1 MGGRQYGFSH
11 NYSTSKRCYYQLA
24 QIKERI
30 SVLRRYAQ
38 RLVREGVNLM
48 SVDFGLIAWHE
59 DGRWDAAQVLNTRH
73 IGAIMDSLK
82 AQQTNGGAIA
92 LIAIEDEFVIIA
104 RSLGGSMQMMIS
116 DVTYAIDYEVAADLV
131 EVLDLEFPEEDDE
144 SQPGGDLDLLNDL
157 GVSDMELLTILDDT
171 ELYPDEQL
179 EAIAN
184 RLGFG
189 EQFNQVIESN

>member
-1 MGGRQYGFSH
+1 
-11 NYSTSKRCYYQLA
+11 
-24 QIKERI
+24 
-30 SVLRRYAQ
+30 
-38 RLVREGVNLM
+38 M
-48 SVDFGLIAWHE
+48 SVDFGCIAWHE
-59 DGRWDAAQVLNTRH
+59 DGRWSVNSLASTRD
-73 IGAIMDSLK
+73 IGSVIDSIK

-104 RSLGGSMQMMIS
+104 RALGDQMQMMIS
-116 DVTYAIDYEVAADLV
+116 DVTYALDYEVAAELV
-131 EVLDLEFPEEDDE
+131 EILDLEFPEEEDE
-144 SQPGGDLDLLNDL
+144 SQPAGDLDLLNDL
-157 GVSDMELLTILDDT
+157 GVSEMELLSILDDT

>member
-1 MGGRQYGFSH
+1 
-11 NYSTSKRCYYQLA
+11 
-24 QIKERI
+24 
-30 SVLRRYAQ
+30 
-38 RLVREGVNLM
+38 M
-48 SVDFGLIAWHE
+48 SVDFGCIAWHE
-59 DGRWDAAQVLNTRH
+59 DGRWNTAALPSTRD
-73 IGAIMDSLK
+73 IGSVIDSLK

-104 RSLGGSMQMMIS
+104 RALGDQMQMMIS
-116 DVTYAIDYEVAADLV
+116 DVTYALDYEVAAELL
-131 EVLDLEFPEEDDE
+131 EVLDLEHPEDEDE

-157 GVSDMELLTILDDT
+157 GVSEMELLSILDDS

-189 EQFNQVIESN
+189 EQFNQVIEGN

>member
-1 MGGRQYGFSH
+1 
-11 NYSTSKRCYYQLA
+11 
-24 QIKERI
+24 
-30 SVLRRYAQ
+30 
-38 RLVREGVNLM
+38 M
-48 SVDFGLIAWHE
+48 SVDFGCIAWHE
-59 DGRWDAAQVLNTRH
+59 DGRWSVNSLTSTRD
-73 IGAIMDSLK
+73 IGSIIDSIK

-104 RSLGGSMQMMIS
+104 RALGDQMQMMIS
-116 DVTYAIDYEVAADLV
+116 DITYALDYEVAAELV
-131 EVLDLEFPEEDDE
+131 EVLDLEFPEEEDE

-157 GVSDMELLTILDDT
+157 GVSEMELLTILDDS

-189 EQFNQVIESN
+189 DQFNQVIESN

>member
-1 MGGRQYGFSH
+1 
-11 NYSTSKRCYYQLA
+11 
-24 QIKERI
+24 
-30 SVLRRYAQ
+30 
-38 RLVREGVNLM
+38 M
-48 SVDFGLIAWHE
+48 SVDFGCIAWHE
-59 DGRWDAAQVLNTRH
+59 DGRWSVNSLASTRD
-73 IGAIMDSLK
+73 IGSVIDSIK

-104 RSLGGSMQMMIS
+104 RALGDQMQMMIS
-116 DVTYAIDYEVAADLV
+116 DVTYALDYEVAAELI
-131 EVLDLEFPEEDDE
+131 EVLDLEFPEEEDE

-157 GVSDMELLTILDDT
+157 GVSEMELLSILDDT

-189 EQFNQVIESN
+189 EQFNQVIESNQWIIN

>member
-1 MGGRQYGFSH
+1 M
-11 NYSTSKRCYYQLA
+11 
-24 QIKERI
+24 
-30 SVLRRYAQ
+30 
-38 RLVREGVNLM
+38 NLM

-59 DGRWDAAQVLNTRH
+59 DGRWDATRLISTRD
-73 IGAIMDSLK
+73 IGAIIDALK
-82 AQQTNGGAIA
+82 SQQTNGGAIA

-104 RSLGGSMQMMIS
+104 RVLGDQMRMMIS
-116 DVTYAIDYEVAADLV
+116 DITYALDYEVAAELV
-131 EVLDLEFPEEDDE
+131 EVLDLEFPEEEDE
-144 SQPGGDLDLLNDL
+144 SQPGGDIDLLSDL
-157 GVSDMELLTILDDT
+157 GVGEMELLAILDDT

>member
-1 MGGRQYGFSH
+1 
-11 NYSTSKRCYYQLA
+11 
-24 QIKERI
+24 
-30 SVLRRYAQ
+30 
-38 RLVREGVNLM
+38 M
-48 SVDFGLIAWHE
+48 SVDFGIIAWHE
-59 DGRWDAAQVLNTRH
+59 DGRGDATRLISNRD
-73 IGAIMDSLK
+73 IGAIIDSLK

-104 RSLGGSMQMMIS
+104 RALGDQMQMMIS
-116 DVTYAIDYEVAADLV
+116 DVTYALDYEVAAELI

-144 SQPGGDLDLLNDL
+144 AQPGGDLDLLNDL
-157 GVSDMELLTILDDT
+157 GVSEMELLTILDDT

-179 EAIAN
+179 EAIAS

>member
-1 MGGRQYGFSH
+1 
-11 NYSTSKRCYYQLA
+11 
-24 QIKERI
+24 
-30 SVLRRYAQ
+30 
-38 RLVREGVNLM
+38 M
-48 SVDFGLIAWHE
+48 SVDFGCIAWHE
-59 DGRWDAAQVLNTRH
+59 DGRWSVNSLTSTRD
-73 IGAIMDSLK
+73 IGSVIDSIK

-104 RSLGGSMQMMIS
+104 RALGDQMQMMIS
-116 DVTYAIDYEVAADLV
+116 DVTYALDYEVAAELV
-131 EVLDLEFPEEDDE
+131 EVLDLEFPEEEDE

-157 GVSDMELLTILDDT
+157 GVSEMELLSILDDT

>member
-1 MGGRQYGFSH
+1 
-11 NYSTSKRCYYQLA
+11 
-24 QIKERI
+24 
-30 SVLRRYAQ
+30 
-38 RLVREGVNLM
+38 M
-48 SVDFGLIAWHE
+48 SVDFGCIAWHE
-59 DGRWDAAQVLNTRH
+59 DGRWSVNTLTSTRD
-73 IGAIMDSLK
+73 IGSIIDSIK

-104 RSLGGSMQMMIS
+104 RALGDQMQMMIS
-116 DVTYAIDYEVAADLV
+116 DVTYALDYEVAAELI
-131 EVLDLEFPEEDDE
+131 EVLDLEFPEEEDE

-157 GVSDMELLTILDDT
+157 GVSEMELLSILDDT

>member
-1 MGGRQYGFSH
+1 
-11 NYSTSKRCYYQLA
+11 
-24 QIKERI
+24 
-30 SVLRRYAQ
+30 
-38 RLVREGVNLM
+38 M
-48 SVDFGLIAWHE
+48 SVDFGCIAWHE
-59 DGRWDAAQVLNTRH
+59 DGRWSVNSLASTRD
-73 IGAIMDSLK
+73 IGSVIDSIK

-104 RSLGGSMQMMIS
+104 RALGDQMQMMIS
-116 DVTYAIDYEVAADLV
+116 DVTYALDYEVAAELI
-131 EVLDLEFPEEDDE
+131 EVLDLEFPEEEDE

-157 GVSDMELLTILDDT
+157 GVSEMELLSILDDT

-189 EQFNQVIESN
+189 EQFNHVIESN

>member
-1 MGGRQYGFSH
+1 
-11 NYSTSKRCYYQLA
+11 
-24 QIKERI
+24 
-30 SVLRRYAQ
+30 
-38 RLVREGVNLM
+38 M
-48 SVDFGLIAWHE
+48 SVDFGCIAWHE
-59 DGRWDAAQVLNTRH
+59 DGRWSVNTLASTRD
-73 IGAIMDSLK
+73 IGSIIDSIK

-104 RSLGGSMQMMIS
+104 RALGDQMQMMIS
-116 DVTYAIDYEVAADLV
+116 DVTYALDYEVAAELI
-131 EVLDLEFPEEDDE
+131 EVLDLEFPEEEDE

-157 GVSDMELLTILDDT
+157 GVSEMELLSILDDT

-189 EQFNQVIESN
+189 EQFNQVIESNQWITI

>member
-1 MGGRQYGFSH
+1 
-11 NYSTSKRCYYQLA
+11 
-24 QIKERI
+24 
-30 SVLRRYAQ
+30 
-38 RLVREGVNLM
+38 M
-48 SVDFGLIAWHE
+48 SVDFGCIAWHE
-59 DGRWDAAQVLNTRH
+59 DGRWSVNSLTSTRD
-73 IGAIMDSLK
+73 IGSIIDSIK

-104 RSLGGSMQMMIS
+104 RALGDQMQMMIS
-116 DVTYAIDYEVAADLV
+116 DVTYALDYEVAAELV
-131 EVLDLEFPEEDDE
+131 EVLDLEFPEEEDE

-157 GVSDMELLTILDDT
+157 GVSEMELLSILDDT

>member
-1 MGGRQYGFSH
+1 
-11 NYSTSKRCYYQLA
+11 
-24 QIKERI
+24 
-30 SVLRRYAQ
+30 
-38 RLVREGVNLM
+38 M
-48 SVDFGLIAWHE
+48 SVDFGCIAWHE
-59 DGRWDAAQVLNTRH
+59 DGRWSVNSLTSTRD
-73 IGAIMDSLK
+73 IGSVIDSIK

-104 RSLGGSMQMMIS
+104 RALGDQMQMMIS
-116 DVTYAIDYEVAADLV
+116 DVTYALDYEVAAELI
-131 EVLDLEFPEEDDE
+131 EVLDLEFPEVEDE

-157 GVSDMELLTILDDT
+157 GVSEMELLSILDDT

>member
-1 MGGRQYGFSH
+1 
-11 NYSTSKRCYYQLA
+11 
-24 QIKERI
+24 
-30 SVLRRYAQ
+30 
-38 RLVREGVNLM
+38 M
-48 SVDFGLIAWHE
+48 SVDFGCIAWHE
-59 DGRWDAAQVLNTRH
+59 DGRWNVNSLTSTRD
-73 IGAIMDSLK
+73 IGSVIDSIK
-82 AQQTNGGAIA
+82 VQQTNGGAIA

-104 RSLGGSMQMMIS
+104 RALGDQMQMMIS
-116 DVTYAIDYEVAADLV
+116 DVTYALDYEVAAELI
-131 EVLDLEFPEEDDE
+131 EVLDLEFPEEEDE

-157 GVSDMELLTILDDT
+157 GVSEMELLSILDDT